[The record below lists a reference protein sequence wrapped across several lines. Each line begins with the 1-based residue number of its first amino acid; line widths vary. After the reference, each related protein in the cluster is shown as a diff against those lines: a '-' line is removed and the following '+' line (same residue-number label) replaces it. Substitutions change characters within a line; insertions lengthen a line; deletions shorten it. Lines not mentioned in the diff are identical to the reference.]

1 MLIDNIKGLIMQAMK
16 EHDSVRV
23 TALKSILNALQV
35 EQKSGREYN
44 DNVETATVSKLV
56 SQYTKAIDEFNQ
68 SNTDKPN
75 ELAEQYSNELDVI
88 KEFAP
93 KEPTSDEIDAF
104 VLSVVDG
111 MEKPIQ
117 MKNVM
122 GKAKEKY
129 PFVNG
134 KVLADI
140 IKKHL
145 G

>member
-44 DNVETATVSKLV
+44 ENVETATVSKLV
-56 SQYTKAIDEFNQ
+56 SQYAKAIDEFKQ
-68 SNTDKPN
+68 SNTDKAN

-93 KEPTSDEIDAF
+93 KEPTTDEIEAF

>member
-44 DNVETATVSKLV
+44 ENVETATVSKLV
-56 SQYTKAIDEFNQ
+56 SQYAKAIEEFKQ
-68 SNTDKPN
+68 SNTDKAN
-75 ELAEQYSNELDVI
+75 ELAKQYSNELDVI

-93 KEPTSDEIDAF
+93 KEPTTDEIEAF

>member
-44 DNVETATVSKLV
+44 ENVETATVSKLV
-56 SQYTKAIDEFNQ
+56 SQYTKAIDEFKQGN
-68 SNTDKPN
+68 NEKAN
-75 ELAEQYSNELDVI
+75 ELAEQYSKELDII

-93 KEPTSDEIDAF
+93 KEPTTDEIEAF
-104 VLSVVDG
+104 VVSVVDG

>member
-44 DNVETATVSKLV
+44 ENVETATVSKLV
-56 SQYTKAIDEFNQ
+56 SQYTKAIDEFKQ
-68 SNTDKPN
+68 SNTDKAN

-93 KEPTSDEIDAF
+93 KEPTTDEIEAF